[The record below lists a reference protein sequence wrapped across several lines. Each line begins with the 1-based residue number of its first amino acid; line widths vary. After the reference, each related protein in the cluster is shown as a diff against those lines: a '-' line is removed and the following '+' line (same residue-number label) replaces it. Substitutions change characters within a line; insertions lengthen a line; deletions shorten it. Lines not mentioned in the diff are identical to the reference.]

1 MTNSVRISVVV
12 PAYNYAHFLPAA
24 LDSVLA
30 QTYREWECIIVDD
43 GSTDDT
49 AAVADAYVRRDPRFR
64 YIHQA
69 NRGLAGARNTGVRN
83 ASGDAIQF
91 LDADDR
97 LLPPKLERHAAYL
110 AAHPECDIVYG
121 DVWFFRSET
130 PDVLTPSLHG
140 KLTRSILR
148 RVHGNAEAFRILE
161 HYNIMPV
168 PAAIVRRRVFERA
181 TFDEEANA
189 VEDYGF
195 WIRCAALG
203 FSFDFCEPDEPVAAV
218 RSHGASMSRDF
229 VRMLR
234 GLITVAHAY
243 EKAPVTPRLP
253 LIYEMALGV
262 ETAERESRIR
272 GARRI
277 WRAAAAATEPLTAM
291 RWRVY
296 AVATMLLP
304 RPLFVR
310 VVATPIPEGPY
321 ALYRK
326 LSGIFTKRRSAT
338 TPSAA
343 AR

>member
-1 MTNSVRISVVV
+1 MRVSVVV
-12 PAYNYAHFLPAA
+12 PTYNYAHFLPVA

-30 QTYREWECIIVDD
+30 QTFRDWECIIVDD

-69 NRGLAGARNTGVRN
+69 NRGLAGARNSGVRN
-83 ASGDAIQF
+83 ARGEAIQF

-97 LLPPKLERHAAYL
+97 LLPPKLERHVAYL
-110 AAHPECDIVYG
+110 DSHPECDIVYG
-121 DVWFFRSET
+121 DVWFFRSER

-140 KLTRSILR
+140 KLTSSILR
-148 RVHGNAEAFRILE
+148 RVHGNAEAFRILQ

-168 PAAIVRRRVFERA
+168 PAAIIRRHVFELA
-181 TFDEEANA
+181 MFDEEANA

-234 GLITVAHAY
+234 GLIAVAHAY
-243 EKAPVTPRLP
+243 ERTVPPITPRLP

-262 ETAERESRIR
+262 ETAERESRLR

-296 AVATMLLP
+296 AVATLLLP
-304 RPLFVR
+304 RPLFLR
-310 VVATPIPEGPY
+310 FIATPIPERPY
-321 ALYRK
+321 EFYRK
-326 LSGIFTKRRSAT
+326 LRRLFTKR
-338 TPSAA
+338 PSAI

>member
-1 MTNSVRISVVV
+1 MLVSVVV
-12 PAYNYAHFLPAA
+12 PTYNYAHFLPVA

-30 QTYREWECIIVDD
+30 QTDRDWECIIVDD

-49 AAVADAYVRRDPRFR
+49 AGVADAYVRRDPRFR
-64 YIHQA
+64 YVHQA

-83 ASGDAIQF
+83 ARGDAIQF

-110 AAHPECDIVYG
+110 DSHPECDIVYG

-148 RVHGNAEAFRILE
+148 RVHGNAEAFRILQ

-168 PAAIVRRRVFERA
+168 PAAIIRRRVFDRA
-181 TFDEEANA
+181 IFDEDANA

-195 WIRCAALG
+195 WIGCAGLG
-203 FSFDFCEPDEPVAAV
+203 FSSDFCEPDEPVAAV

-243 EKAPVTPRLP
+243 ERTVPPITPRLP

-262 ETAERESRIR
+262 ETAERESRMR

-277 WRAAAAATEPLTAM
+277 WRAAAAASESLTAM

-296 AVATMLLP
+296 AAATLLLP
-304 RPLFVR
+304 RRLFLR
-310 VVATPIPEGPY
+310 VIARPIPEGPY
-321 ALYRK
+321 EFYRK
-326 LSGIFTKRRSAT
+326 LRRIFKRRSAT
-338 TPSAA
+338 TP
-343 AR
+343 

>member
-1 MTNSVRISVVV
+1 MSALLVSVVV
-12 PAYNYAHFLPAA
+12 PTYNYAHFLPAA

-30 QTYREWECIIVDD
+30 QTYRDWECIIVDD

-49 AAVADAYVRRDPRFR
+49 PAVADAYARRDSRFR

-69 NRGLAGARNTGVRN
+69 NRGLAGARNSGVRD
-83 ASGDAIQF
+83 ARGEAIQF

-97 LLPPKLERHAAYL
+97 LLPPKLKRHTAYL
-110 AAHPECDIVYG
+110 DSHPECDIVYG

-148 RVHGNAEAFRILE
+148 RVHGNAEAFRVLQ

-168 PAAIVRRRVFERA
+168 PAAIIRRRVFERA
-181 TFDEEANA
+181 IFDEEANA

-243 EKAPVTPRLP
+243 EKTAPPITPQLP

-277 WRAAAAATEPLTAM
+277 WRAAAAATESLTAM

-296 AVATMLLP
+296 AAATLLLP
-304 RPLFVR
+304 RRLFLR
-310 VVATPIPEGPY
+310 VIARPIPEGPY
-321 ALYRK
+321 EVYRK
-326 LSGIFTKRRSAT
+326 LRRIFRKRRNTT
-338 TPSAA
+338 TP
-343 AR
+343 

>member
-1 MTNSVRISVVV
+1 MSNPVRISVIV
-12 PAYNYAHFLPAA
+12 PAYNYAHFLPVA
-24 LDSVLA
+24 LDSVIA
-30 QTYREWECIIVDD
+30 QTYPEWECIIVDD

-83 ASGDAIQF
+83 ATGDAIQF

-97 LLPPKLERHAAYL
+97 LLPPKLQRHAAYL
-110 AAHPECDIVYG
+110 EAHPECDIVYG

-148 RVHGNAEAFRILE
+148 RVHGSAEAFRVLQ

-168 PAAIVRRRVFERA
+168 PAAVVRRRVFARA
-181 TFDEEANA
+181 MFDEEANA

-243 EKAPVTPRLP
+243 ENAQITPRLP

-262 ETAERESRIR
+262 EMAERQSRIG

-296 AVATMLLP
+296 AVATLLLP
-304 RPLFVR
+304 RRLFLR
-310 VVATPIPEGPY
+310 FIATPIPEGPY
-321 ALYRK
+321 EWYRK
-326 LSGIFTKRRSAT
+326 LSRLFRRRRSAT
-338 TPSAA
+338 PPSAA

>member
-1 MTNSVRISVVV
+1 MRVSVVV
-12 PAYNYAHFLPAA
+12 PTYNYAHFLPVA
-24 LDSVLA
+24 LDSVLT
-30 QTYREWECIIVDD
+30 QTYRDWECVIVDD

-49 AAVADAYVRRDPRFR
+49 ATVADAYVRRDPRFR

-83 ASGDAIQF
+83 AHGDAIQF

-97 LLPPKLERHAAYL
+97 LLPAKLERHAAYL
-110 AAHPECDIVYG
+110 EAHPECDIVYG

-148 RVHGNAEAFRILE
+148 RVHGSAEAFRILQ

-168 PAAIVRRRVFERA
+168 PAAIIRRRVFERA
-181 TFDEEANA
+181 MFDEEANA

-203 FSFDFCEPDEPVAAV
+203 FSFDFCKPDEPVAAV

-243 EKAPVTPRLP
+243 ERTVPPITPRLP

-262 ETAERESRIR
+262 ETAERESRMR

-277 WRAAAAATEPLTAM
+277 WRAAAAASESLTAM

-296 AVATMLLP
+296 AAATLLLP
-304 RPLFVR
+304 RQQFLR
-310 VVATPIPEGPY
+310 LIATPMPERPY
-321 ALYRK
+321 ELYRK
-326 LSGIFTKRRSAT
+326 LRRIFRKRPNAKA
-338 TPSAA
+338 P
-343 AR
+343 

>member
-1 MTNSVRISVVV
+1 MSDRVRVSVVV

-30 QTYREWECIIVDD
+30 QTDRDWECIIVDD

-83 ASGDAIQF
+83 ARGDAIQF

-110 AAHPECDIVYG
+110 DPHPECDIVYG

-148 RVHGNAEAFRILE
+148 RVHGNAEAFRILQ

-168 PAAIVRRRVFERA
+168 PAAIIRRRVFERA
-181 TFDEEANA
+181 MFDEEADA

-195 WIRCAALG
+195 WIRCAGLG

-243 EKAPVTPRLP
+243 ERTIPPITPRLP

-262 ETAERESRIR
+262 EIAERESRIR

-277 WRAAAAATEPLTAM
+277 WRAAAAATESLTAM

-296 AVATMLLP
+296 AVATLVLP
-304 RPLFVR
+304 RRLFLSLIAR
-310 VVATPIPEGPY
+310 PMPEAPY
-321 ALYRK
+321 EFYRK
-326 LSGIFTKRRSAT
+326 LRRIFKRRSAT
-338 TPSAA
+338 TP
-343 AR
+343 